1 MFASRLFW
9 KVFGVYALLSAIAVV
24 CIIAI
29 LGPRQR
35 QIVYGQVYERLHD
48 SAVTVLYIEGDP
60 FSSEPD
66 EGLIQAAQSIADE
79 NNTRITLIAAD
90 GVVTLDTERDP
101 ATMKNH
107 AERPE
112 VVQAAV
118 EGVGSSRRASPTL
131 GIPML
136 YLAVRAGV
144 EESPSG
150 YVRVAVSLDSVE
162 AEVRSVQQL
171 VVATSLVVSL
181 LALVLMFL
189 ILRHIVQ
196 PLTTLTTAAH
206 AMAGGDLQQR
216 VDVDRRDELGTLSEA
231 FNVMARELSSRMDEL
246 QRTSAE
252 LRENGQLL
260 SAVFV
265 SMVEGVIAI
274 DNDESIL
281 FANRAARSLLDF
293 GEQELT
299 GRPIWECVRNETVQS
314 VVRHAMTGLQRS
326 VECELPRNETVVEIR
341 AMPMAGEP
349 CPGVVLVIHDVTELR
364 RLENVRRDFV
374 SNVSHE
380 LKTPLTIIQ
389 TSTETLLDGALEEEE
404 LARRFLSRIDEQ
416 GQRLHELIV
425 DLLQLAQIESGRQA
439 FEITSVPVRATVES
453 LIDEFSGLAESNEV
467 SLTMEPMDEDLF
479 AEADFGAFRTIIE
492 NLISNAIKYT
502 PAGGDVTVA
511 WRRDGAY
518 LLMDVRDNGVG
529 ISREHQTRIFER
541 FYRVDRSRN
550 RVIGGTGLGLSIVK
564 HLAQVFAAQVSVE
577 SEIGKGSVFSLRIP
591 LAVDPV
597 HVAAAE

>member
-9 KVFGVYALLSAIAVV
+9 KVFGVYALLSATAAV

-35 QIVYGQVYERLHD
+35 QIVYDQVYKRLHD

-60 FSSEPD
+60 FAVAPD
-66 EGLIQAAQSIADE
+66 TELIRAAQSIAEE
-79 NNTRITLIAAD
+79 NSTRITLIAAD
-90 GVVTLDTERDP
+90 GGVTLDTERDP
-101 ATMKNH
+101 STMENH
-107 AERPE
+107 ADRPE
-112 VVQAAV
+112 VLQAAA
-118 EGVGSSRRASPTL
+118 ERVGSSRRTSPTL

-136 YLAVRAGV
+136 YFAIRVGDAK
-144 EESPSG
+144 SPSG
-150 YVRVAVSLDSVE
+150 YVRVSVPLDAVE
-162 AEVRSVQQL
+162 AEVAAVQRL
-171 VVATSLVVSL
+171 VVATSVFVSL
-181 LALVLMFL
+181 LALAPLFV
-189 ILRHIVQ
+189 ILRRIVQ
-196 PLTTLTTAAH
+196 PLTTLTTVAN

-216 VDVDRRDELGTLSEA
+216 VEVDRTDELGSLSEA
-231 FNVMARELSSRMDEL
+231 FNTMGRELSSRMGEL

-274 DNDESIL
+274 DNDERIL

-314 VVRHAMTGLQRS
+314 VVRHAMTGLKRS

-341 AMPMAGEP
+341 ALPMAGEP

-389 TSTETLLDGALEEEE
+389 TATETLLDGALEEEA
-404 LARRFLSRIDEQ
+404 LARRFLDRIDEQ
-416 GQRLHELIV
+416 SGRLHELIV
-425 DLLQLAQIESGRQA
+425 DLLQLAQIESGQQA

-453 LIDEFSGLAESNEV
+453 LIEEFSGLAQSNEV
-467 SLTMEPMDEDLF
+467 SLYMEGDEEDLY
-479 AEADFGAFRTIIE
+479 AEADFGAFRTIVE
-492 NLISNAIKYT
+492 NLLSNAIKYT
-502 PAGGDVTVA
+502 PAGGDVTVI
-511 WRRDGAY
+511 WRRDGAH
-518 LLMDVRDNGVG
+518 LRMGVRDTGVG

-550 RVIGGTGLGLSIVK
+550 RVVGGTGLGLSIVK
-564 HLAQVFAAQVSVE
+564 HLAQVFSAQVSVE

-591 LAVDPV
+591 LAVEATQPST
-597 HVAAAE
+597 AG